1 MRESYKLRVRQ
12 GREEEE
18 LGRQQEQRREQV
30 ESSAVVPCA
39 ARHVQGLEERRGR
52 LRRAL
57 AGLGEE
63 EGGREGGGGVLKETE
78 CPVCLQV
85 AIVSINWPVNLNYC
99 LARR

>member
-1 MRESYKLRVRQ
+1 MRESYALRVRQ

-18 LGRQQEQRREQV
+18 LVQQQEERRRGALV
-30 ESSAVVPCA
+30 
-39 ARHVQGLEERRGR
+39 ERRGR

-57 AGLGEE
+57 EGLGEE
-63 EGGREGGGGVLKETE
+63 EEKVEAPLLKETE

-85 AIVSINWPVNLNYC
+85 REGREDGS